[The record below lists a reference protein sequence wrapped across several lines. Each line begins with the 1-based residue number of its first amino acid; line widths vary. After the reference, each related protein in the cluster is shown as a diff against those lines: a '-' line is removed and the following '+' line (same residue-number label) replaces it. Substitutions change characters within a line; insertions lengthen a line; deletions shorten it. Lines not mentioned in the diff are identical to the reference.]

1 MMLKKIES
9 LPVVQQLI
17 AVSKN
22 ISPWGFDGA
31 SLYEVTRFFIRRMM
45 EGEIQSRARSIAFSF
60 FLALFPAVIFLFSL
74 IPFIPID
81 NFQEKLLALLS
92 DLMPPY
98 TYEASRQT
106 IEDIIT
112 RQRHG
117 FVSLGFLLTLYI
129 SSNGVLSLIHAFNSG
144 SEFKTTAFKLRLR
157 AIGLTVFL
165 ALLII
170 ITIVLIIISEVAI
183 YFLSKSIDLHSSFP
197 IAAVLAGKWLMLILL
212 CFTAISCL
220 YYFGS
225 HKHEK
230 FRFISPGSI
239 LTTLLIVITSLGFN
253 YFIAHFGQYNKIYG
267 SIGTVIIILVWINF
281 NCQQL
286 LIGYELNAAISK
298 AKRLKAKEIF

>member
-1 MMLKKIES
+1 MRKRIES
-9 LPVVQQLI
+9 LPVVQQVISL
-17 AVSKN
+17 SKQ

-31 SLYEVTRFFIRRMM
+31 SLYEVTKFFICRMM
-45 EGEIQSRARSIAFSF
+45 EGEIQGRARSIAFSF

-74 IPFIPID
+74 IPFIPVD
-81 NFQEKLLALLS
+81 NLQEKLLTLLQ

-112 RQRHG
+112 RQRHS
-117 FVSLGFLLTLYI
+117 FVSLSFLFTLYI
-129 SSNGVLSLIHAFNSG
+129 SSNGVLSMMEAFNSG
-144 SEFKTTAFKLRLR
+144 SEFKINAFRLRLR
-157 AIGLTVFL
+157 SVWLTVFL

-170 ITIVLIIISEVAI
+170 LTIVLIITSEVTI
-183 YFLSKSIDLHSSFP
+183 YYLSNSIELHSRFP
-197 IAAVLAGKWLMLILL
+197 ITAVVAGKWIMLLLL

-230 FRFISPGSI
+230 FRFISAGSI
-239 LTTLLIVITSLGFN
+239 LATFLIVITSWGFN
-253 YFIAHFGQYNKIYG
+253 YFIANFGQYNKIYG
-267 SIGTVIIILVWINF
+267 SIGTLIIILVWINF

-286 LIGYELNAAISK
+286 IIGYELNAAISK
-298 AKRLKAKEIF
+298 AKRSKSQEIT